1 MKIKFKVNETEYQ
14 LTSDKYQMILNKVTL
29 VQSGKTEGKE
39 SFQLV
44 GYFKDEFKA
53 LESIYYAEKYDS
65 DCITLEELKKLSEA
79 TLSRLNELSEKYKL
93 KV

>member
-1 MKIKFKVNETEYQ
+1 VKIKFKVNETEYQ

-29 VQSGKTEGKE
+29 VQSGKTEGQE

-53 LESIYYAEKYDS
+53 LEAVYYAEKYDS
-65 DCITLEELKKLSEA
+65 DCVTLEELKKLSEA
-79 TLSRLNELSEKYKL
+79 TLTRLNELSEQYKL